1 MTAPL
6 KAVSFDL
13 WDTLIDDESD
23 EPKRLAQGLRP
34 KPAERRHLL
43 WQALSRHQ
51 PLTLEEV
58 SRAYDTADARFKK
71 AWTEDA
77 VTWPVAERLRVALD
91 ALGRNLPDDQLED
104 LIDSMGRMEVDI
116 PPDPVPGI
124 GGVLLELSRRYKLC
138 ITSDAIV
145 TPGKRL
151 RELLDGHGLMKFF
164 SAFAFSDEV
173 GRSKPH
179 PSMFETVARGLG
191 VELAEIV
198 HVGDR
203 DANDVKGPQALGM
216 KAVLFTAARDA
227 DKAVTSA
234 DAICENTADLPAII
248 DGLGNKEAE

>member
-1 MTAPL
+1 MTTPL

-13 WDTLIDDESD
+13 WDTIIDDESD

-43 WQALSRHQ
+43 WQALGRHQ
-51 PLTLEEV
+51 PLSLEEV
-58 SRAYDTADARFKK
+58 SRAYDSADAQFRK
-71 AWTEDA
+71 AWSEDA
-77 VTWPVAERLRVALD
+77 VTWPVAERLRAALD
-91 ALGRNLPDDQLED
+91 TLGRSLPED
-104 LIDSMGRMEVDI
+104 ELNDLAESTGRMEVDL

-124 GGVLLELSRRYKLC
+124 GGVVEELSRRYKLSV
-138 ITSDAIV
+138 TSDAIV
-145 TPGKRL
+145 TPGARL
-151 RELLDGHGLMKFF
+151 RELLEGHGLMKFF

-179 PSMFETVARGLG
+179 PSMFETAARGLG

-203 DANDVKGPQALGM
+203 DANDVKGAQALGM
-216 KAVLFTAARDA
+216 KAVLFTVARDA
-227 DKAVTSA
+227 DKAATSA

-248 DGLGNKEAE
+248 DGLAQ